1 MSIQVIRLAQYT
13 KGLSLAE
20 YCVLISLASFA
31 DRDGMCWP
39 SMETLAD
46 ISNIDKRTAVRAI
59 QRLTARFSPT
69 EPRTLLSIV
78 KNTKVKVRTSTYQ
91 LNLEL
96 LKELEGK
103 RLEGD
108 TTPPMK
114 RKNGE
119 TMPPL
124 GCNTAPPSDIA
135 SGDTTPPEQGGANS
149 DIEPSK
155 RIVSVTLSA
164 SAYAKERASYI
175 SEIVNEDL
183 GELAI
188 QIALRHPRS
197 RISNWT
203 RSDVGSV
210 YKTAIFDAMEDEAQ
224 RIGITMAEVG
234 RMMLLTLDAWD
245 DVPRDKWEYAS
256 VIPKFYK
263 KGFYRV
269 HPYELP
275 GIAPR
280 EGVKYGTDK
289 RDTTNISAAF
299 RMFLEPGSI
308 AEDSDSGIVDHV
320 VEDVRAEPDT
330 GDGDGVHGFAR
341 FLDAAPT
348 SPGVQSRD
356 GQVQVLAKPSPPQ
369 IKWPRRNG

>member
-1 MSIQVIRLAQYT
+1 MLMSIQIIRLVQYT

-59 QRLTARFSPT
+59 QRLTTRFSPT
-69 EPRTLLSIV
+69 EPRTLVSIV
-78 KNTKVKVRTSTYQ
+78 KNTKVRTSTYQ

-96 LKELEGK
+96 LKELQDK

-108 TTPPMK
+108 ATPPMK

-119 TMPPL
+119 TTPPL
-124 GCNTAPPSDIA
+124 GCSAAPSSDIA

-149 DIEPSK
+149 DIDPSK
-155 RIVSVTLSA
+155 RIVSVNLSA

-175 SEIVNEDL
+175 SGIVNEDL
-183 GELAI
+183 EELAI
-188 QIALRHPRS
+188 KIALRHPKS

-203 RSDVGSV
+203 RSNVGSV
-210 YKTAIFDAMEDEAQ
+210 HKTSIIDAMADEAQ
-224 RIGITMAEVG
+224 RIRITMAEVG

-245 DVPRDKWEYAS
+245 DVPRDKWEYVPA
-256 VIPKFYK
+256 IPKFYK
-263 KGFYRV
+263 QGDYRV
-269 HPYELP
+269 HPNELP

-280 EGVKYGTDK
+280 EGVKYGTGN
-289 RDTTNISAAF
+289 RDTKNISAAF
-299 RMFLEPGSI
+299 RKFLDPGI
-308 AEDSDSGIVDHV
+308 VAEDGDSGIVDHV
-320 VEDVRAEPDT
+320 VGDVPAEGDT
-330 GDGDGVHGFAR
+330 GDGVHGFAR
-341 FLDAAPT
+341 FIDAAPA
-348 SPGVQSRD
+348 SPGVQTRD
-356 GQVQVLAKPSPPQ
+356 ERVQVLAKPGYPPQ
-369 IKWPRRNG
+369 IQWPRRNG

>member
-1 MSIQVIRLAQYT
+1 MPYEHSGHKARQYT

-59 QRLTARFSPT
+59 QRLTTRFSLT
-69 EPRTLLSIV
+69 EPRALVSIV
-78 KNTKVKVRTSTYQ
+78 KNIKVKVRTSTYQ

-96 LKELEGK
+96 LKELQGK

-114 RKNGE
+114 RKYGE
-119 TMPPL
+119 TTPPL

-149 DIEPSK
+149 DFEPSK
-155 RIVSVTLSA
+155 RTVSVNLSA
-164 SAYAKERASYI
+164 SAYAKERASYLI
-175 SEIVNEDL
+175 GIINTDFKEL
-183 GELAI
+183 GI

-197 RISNWT
+197 RLLSWT
-203 RSDVGSV
+203 RHNVSV
-210 YKTAIFDAMEDEAQ
+210 DDLTAIRDAMMHEAQ
-224 RIGITMAEVG
+224 EQGTTMAEVG

-245 DVPRDKWEYAS
+245 EVPRDKWQFAAA
-256 VIPKFYK
+256 IPRFYK
-263 KGFYRV
+263 QGDYRV
-269 HPYELP
+269 PPNELP

-280 EGVKYGTDK
+280 DEEIDG
-289 RDTTNISAAF
+289 
-299 RMFLEPGSI
+299 
-308 AEDSDSGIVDHV
+308 GIRKAPH
-320 VEDVRAEPDT
+320 A
-330 GDGDGVHGFAR
+330 GDGEALHSDDVGGNHLGVQPSRGGVQV
-341 FLDAAPT
+341 LPT
-348 SPGVQSRD
+348 PYPPGVQ
-356 GQVQVLAKPSPPQ
+356 
-369 IKWPRRNG
+369 WPRRNG

>member
-1 MSIQVIRLAQYT
+1 VTQIFQVAFRSECSKA
-13 KGLSLAE
+13 
-20 YCVLISLASFA
+20 ISLASFA

-59 QRLTARFSPT
+59 QRLTARFSPM

-96 LKELEGK
+96 LKELKGK

-108 TTPPMK
+108 TTPSIE

-119 TMPPL
+119 TMPPF
-124 GCNTAPPSDIA
+124 GCNVVPTSDIA
-135 SGDTTPPEQGGANS
+135 SGDITPPEQGGANS

-155 RIVSVTLSA
+155 RTVSVNLSA

-175 SEIVNEDL
+175 SGIVNEDL

-197 RISNWT
+197 RISSWT
-203 RSDVGSV
+203 RNNVGLV
-210 YKTAIFDAMEDEAQ
+210 HKTSIIDAMADEAQ
-224 RIGITMAEVG
+224 RIRITMAEAG

-245 DVPRDKWEYAS
+245 DIPRDKWEFAAA
-256 VIPKFYK
+256 IPKFYK
-263 KGFYRV
+263 QADYRV
-269 HPYELP
+269 PPNELP

-280 EGVKYGTDK
+280 EGARYGTEK
-289 RDTTNISAAF
+289 RDTSNISAAF
-299 RMFLEPGSI
+299 RMFLEPASI
-308 AEDSDSGIVDHV
+308 AEDGDSGIVDHV
-320 VEDVRAEPDT
+320 VGDVRAEADT

-341 FLDAAPT
+341 FLDAAPA
-348 SPGVQSRD
+348 SPGIQPRD
-356 GQVQVLAKPSPPQ
+356 GQVQVLAKPSYPPQ
-369 IKWPRRNG
+369 IQWPRRNG